1 MKLIKYILLSLIIG
15 FSPFFYPGAI
25 YGQLLNVKHF
35 TIEDGMSQTSV
46 QCLMQ
51 DQKGFLWIGTQDGLN
66 KYDGYSFLRF
76 KYDPSDTTTISN
88 NYIHCIYEDNKNN
101 IWVGTNSGLNKF
113 DAEKQ
118 IFIRY
123 LRDDADPNTIPED
136 EIYAIYQDKKGFIW
150 LKTERFLSR
159 LNPENGKFRHYEHFN
174 DIFSFISVDAKF
186 SIFED
191 HKNQLWVGTKDG
203 LNYFDRQLEIFK
215 HYSHD
220 PNNKKSLSNNRV
232 KVIFEDSEHNLWIGT
247 KNGLN
252 RFNWEDDNFTRFFNY
267 SQKTNSISN
276 NVINDIFE
284 DSEGNLWIATD
295 NGLSR
300 FNRETNQFNVY
311 SEFKFENNINL
322 TTSITSI
329 IEDKTGILWVGTLQ
343 GLLKIEKRKKK
354 FNLYAKNKKGEPLFS
369 NNYIASIFTDNDS
382 IIWVGTWGTGL
393 HIFNRKTNKVTRY
406 FTGNSSLK
414 NDYVHKI
421 FKSRNGVYWLGTQ
434 DGICFFNQEN
444 KTFSGFED
452 KEILQMLNKNR
463 IYDIVETDS
472 ANYWIATKY
481 GLHNIKNDSL
491 VKSYIAT
498 EKNANTISSNLVYD
512 LLPDSKNNL
521 WIATDYGLNKLN
533 LSTGNMIQY
542 FKTKGQ
548 CNDCLSS
555 NEILSLYEDTANHVL
570 WLGTVTGLNKMDLK
584 TGKFTVYT
592 EKDGL
597 PNNLIYAILADDDG
611 NLWMSTNRGLS
622 KFNPK
627 DESFSNF
634 GVSDGLQDSEFN
646 IGACFKSSSKE
657 LFFGGIA
664 GFNSFYPD
672 SIQINTIVPNIA
684 ITSIELLAN
693 DQLQQIT
700 IGKNNYIR
708 IPYKNNLITIEF
720 AALDFTNPAKNS
732 YAYKMEGI
740 EEEWINLGNRRYAT
754 FSNLSPGEYT
764 FRVKGANSDY
774 VWNEEGATLEIEV
787 LTPFWRTKLAFLFY
801 FLLILLLIYWF
812 FQYRT
817 KTLRKSNQELKE
829 KELIA
834 QQVAKQKEELSIK
847 NKNIT
852 DSIVYAK
859 RIQEA
864 LMPSLKYFKSLL
876 PSTFILHKPKDI
888 VSGDFYWVNIKDDKI
903 FIAVVDCTGHGVP
916 GAFMSIIGF
925 ELLRNIT
932 DDQKIDEADK
942 ILKELNRGV
951 SVTFGKES
959 ENVRLKDGMD
969 IALCVIDKKK
979 AELEFAGAFRPLYF
993 VRDNKIEEIRG
1004 NRFSVGLLEDGNS
1017 NQINKTVIKLK
1028 KDDIFYL
1035 FSDGYA
1041 DQFGGPEGK
1050 KFKYRR
1056 FRHLLLTIHQLP
1068 PEQQLAYLDK
1078 SFEDWKGEQEQVD
1091 DVLIVGIKPELE
1103 QK

>member
-15 FSPFFYPGAI
+15 FPPFFYPGTI

-66 KYDGYSFLRF
+66 KYNGYSFLRF
-76 KYDPSDTTTISN
+76 KNDPSDTTTISN
-88 NYIHCIYEDNKNN
+88 NYIRCIYEDNENN
-101 IWVGTNSGLNKF
+101 IWVGTNYGLNKF

-136 EIYAIYQDKKGFIW
+136 EVYSIYQDKKGFIW

-159 LNPENGKFRHYEHFN
+159 LNPRNGKIRHYEHFN
-174 DIFSFISVDAKF
+174 DIFSFISVNAKF

-203 LNYFDRQLEIFK
+203 LNYFDRELEIFK
-215 HYSHD
+215 RYNHD
-220 PNNKKSLSNNRV
+220 PNNKKSLSNNRI
-232 KVIFEDSEHNLWIGT
+232 KIIFEDSKHNLWIGT

-252 RFNWEDDNFTRFFNY
+252 RFNWDNENFTRFFNY
-267 SQKTNSISN
+267 SNKTNSLSN
-276 NVINDIFE
+276 NVISDIFE

-295 NGLSR
+295 DGLSR

-311 SEFKFENNINL
+311 SEFKFDNNIIL

-329 IEDKTGILWVGTLQ
+329 IEDRTGILWVGTLQ
-343 GLLKIEKRKKK
+343 GLIKIEKGKKK
-354 FNLYAKNKKGEPLFS
+354 FNLYAKNEKGESLFS
-369 NNYIASIFTDNDS
+369 NNYIASIFTENDS
-382 IIWVGTWGTGL
+382 IIWVGTWGTGF
-393 HIFNRKTNKVTRY
+393 HIFNRKSKEVNRY
-406 FTGNSSLK
+406 FTGNSDLK
-414 NDYVHKI
+414 NDFVHKI
-421 FKSRNGVYWLGTQ
+421 FKSSNGDYWLGTQ
-434 DGICFFNQEN
+434 DGISFFDQEH
-444 KTFSGFED
+444 KTFSGFEN
-452 KEILQMLNKNR
+452 KEIIQMLNKNR
-463 IYDIVETDS
+463 IYDIVESDF

-481 GLHNIKNDSL
+481 GLLNIKNDSL

-498 EKNANTISSNLVYD
+498 EENETTISSNLVYD
-512 LLPDSKNNL
+512 LLLDSKNNL

-533 LSTGNMIQY
+533 LSSGNIIQY
-542 FKTKGQ
+542 FKTNAQ

-555 NEILSLYEDTANHVL
+555 NEILCLYEDTANQVL
-570 WLGTVTGLNKMDLK
+570 WLGTVAGLNKMDVK
-584 TGKFTVYT
+584 TEQFTVYT

-597 PNNLIYAILADDDG
+597 PNNLIYSILADDDG
-611 NLWMSTNRGLS
+611 SLWMSTNRGLS
-622 KFNPK
+622 KFNPEDK
-627 DESFSNF
+627 SFSNF
-634 GVSDGLQDSEFN
+634 GVSDGIQDSEFN
-646 IGACFKSSSKE
+646 HGACFKSSSKE
-657 LFFGGIA
+657 MFFGGIA

-672 SIQINTIVPNIA
+672 SIQLNETIPNIA
-684 ITSIELLAN
+684 ITSIELFAN
-693 DQLQQIT
+693 DKLQQIT
-700 IGKNNYIR
+700 IGKNKHIR
-708 IPYKNNLITIEF
+708 IPYKNNLITIES
-720 AALDFTNPAKNS
+720 AALDFTNPEKNY

-740 EEEWINLGNRRYAT
+740 EDEWMNLGNRRYAT
-754 FSNLSPGEYT
+754 FSNLSPGVYT
-764 FRVKGANSDY
+764 FRVKGANSDN

-787 LTPFWRTKLAFLFY
+787 LTPFWRTKLAFAFY
-801 FLLILLLIYWF
+801 ILLILFSIYWI

-834 QQVAKQKEELSIK
+834 RQVSKQKEELSIK

-864 LMPSLKYFKSLL
+864 LMPSLRYFKSLL
-876 PSTFILHKPKDI
+876 PSTFILYKPKDI
-888 VSGDFYWVNIKDDKI
+888 VSGDFYWINIKDDKI

-942 ILKELNRGV
+942 ILEELNRGV
-951 SVTFGKES
+951 SITFGKES

-979 AELEFAGAFRPLYF
+979 AEIEFAGAFRPLYF

-1004 NRFSVGLLEDGNS
+1004 DRFSVGLLEDGNS
-1017 NQINKTVIKLK
+1017 EQINKTVIKLK

-1056 FRHLLLTIHQLP
+1056 FRHLLLTIHKLP
-1068 PEQQLAYLDK
+1068 PEQQLAYLNK

-1103 QK
+1103 